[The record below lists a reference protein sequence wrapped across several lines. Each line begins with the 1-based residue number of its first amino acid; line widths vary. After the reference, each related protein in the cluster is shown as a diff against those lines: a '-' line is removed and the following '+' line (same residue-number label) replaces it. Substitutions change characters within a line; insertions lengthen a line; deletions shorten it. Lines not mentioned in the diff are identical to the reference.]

1 MPAWTLKSTFDMQRN
16 SMIKKAKIALFV
28 IALLPL
34 ARLVWLG
41 LTDGLGANPVEFVLR
56 SLGTWTLVC
65 LLVTLSVTPIRLIFG
80 IKWLVPLRRMMG
92 LFTFF
97 YVCLHLLAY
106 AGLDQWFDWRAIVH
120 DIAKHPYVLVGF
132 SAFVLMIPL
141 AVTSN
146 QAMIR
151 RLRQRWQTLHR
162 LVYLIAILGVTHYW
176 WLVKKDVTEPL
187 IYAMVLFFL
196 LAVRLYYKWPISLN
210 LQSAP
215 QR

>member
-16 SMIKKAKIALFV
+16 NMIKKAKIALFV

-106 AGLDQWFDWRAIVH
+106 AGLDQWFDWRSIVH

>member
-1 MPAWTLKSTFDMQRN
+1 MPVWTLKSTFDMQRN
-16 SMIKKAKIALFV
+16 NMIKKAKIALFV

-34 ARLVWLG
+34 ARLIWLG
-41 LTDGLGANPVEFVLR
+41 LTDSLGANPVEFVLR

-132 SAFVLMIPL
+132 AAFLLMIPL

>member
-1 MPAWTLKSTFDMQRN
+1 MQRN
-16 SMIKKAKIALFV
+16 NLISNAKIAFFV
-28 IALLPL
+28 LALLPL
-34 ARLVWLG
+34 ARLLWLG
-41 LTDGLGANPVEFVLR
+41 STDGLGANPVEFVIR

-106 AGLDQWFDWRAIVH
+106 AGLDQWFDWQALVH

-132 SAFVLMIPL
+132 AAFVLMIPL
-141 AVTSN
+141 AATSN

-151 RLRQRWQTLHR
+151 RLRQRWQVLHR

-196 LAVRLYYKWPISLN
+196 LAVRVYYKRPVSLGT
-210 LQSAP
+210 LGRMGKATTGA
-215 QR
+215 

>member
-1 MPAWTLKSTFDMQRN
+1 MPVWTLKRTFDMQRN
-16 SMIKKAKIALFV
+16 NMIKKAKIALFV
-28 IALLPL
+28 LALLPL
-34 ARLVWLG
+34 ARLVWLSV
-41 LTDGLGANPVEFVLR
+41 TDGLGANPVEFVMR